1 MNGKRNLKNIVFTLL
16 GQIVVL
22 GLALAVP
29 RFMLTGYGSDTNGL
43 VSTVTQI
50 MAYMAMLEA
59 GIGRAT
65 RNELYKYIHDNVYDT
80 KNVSRIV
87 SISQNTYRRTTRLYA
102 FIVIILAAVLPFIL
116 KTDADHLTVL
126 LIILIEG
133 ASGIVSFYFVQ
144 CWTDLLAAEGKQYV
158 SSNIDLMY
166 RVLICAVKIIMA
178 AAGVNIIFMELG
190 FFAATI
196 VKLLF
201 FRIYV
206 RKNYSWLNITKDTKR
221 TQLPDKNSF
230 MVAEIAWT
238 VFSSTDMIV
247 LSVFCSTKISSVYS
261 IYYMV
266 FITINKLIDA
276 IFTSLKFNLGQK
288 YHADS
293 EGYKKMHDMFNSVF
307 LGTVTSLTAVAYYL
321 CIPFVRLYTAGI
333 SDADYIDT
341 ALPMGFSLV
350 LLLSWCRMVAEH
362 LNGIAGFARQLGKI
376 SVIEAAVNLTL
387 SVVLV
392 NFLGIHGVLYA
403 TVIALPLKIFYCN
416 ILADKKILKR
426 SGSVTCRILL
436 TNLLLFFALA
446 ALKGFISLNVDSYG
460 QFLVKGLGLT
470 LCSLML
476 FFTANLFANKDFVV
490 QIRQFA
496 SFRNRQ
502 NKQ

>member
-1 MNGKRNLKNIVFTLL
+1 MNSKRNLKNIVFTLI

-65 RNELYKYIHDNVYDT
+65 RNELYKYIHDNVYDA

-166 RVLICAVKIIMA
+166 RVLIYAVKIIMA
-178 AAGVNIIFMELG
+178 AAGINILFMELG

-196 VKLLF
+196 VKLIF

-206 RKNYSWLNITKDTKR
+206 RKNYAWLNITKDTKR

-266 FITINKLIDA
+266 FITINKLMDA
-276 IFTSLKFNLGQK
+276 VFTSLKFNLGQK
-288 YHADS
+288 YHADT
-293 EGYKKMHDMFNSVF
+293 EEYKEYYILLYLFEVQGQRSAD
-307 LGTVTSLTAVAYYL
+307 LIVA
-321 CIPFVRLYTAGI
+321 
-333 SDADYIDT
+333 
-341 ALPMGFSLV
+341 
-350 LLLSWCRMVAEH
+350 AE
-362 LNGIAGFARQLGKI
+362 
-376 SVIEAAVNLTL
+376 
-387 SVVLV
+387 
-392 NFLGIHGVLYA
+392 
-403 TVIALPLKIFYCN
+403 
-416 ILADKKILKR
+416 LADVDPHTGLLDLSPRRVIVFQPFPVPYIGRVFRLLPVGAASHPRRPVMSQMKR
-426 SGSVTCRILL
+426 
-436 TNLLLFFALA
+436 
-446 ALKGFISLNVDSYG
+446 
-460 QFLVKGLGLT
+460 LV
-470 LCSLML
+470 
-476 FFTANLFANKDFVV
+476 
-490 QIRQFA
+490 A
-496 SFRNRQ
+496 SP
-502 NKQ
+502 